1 MKYLT
6 SAFFLL
12 CAAVTAQGP
21 YYVNGQSG
29 IDSPTNGTSPAAAW
43 KTIGYALAH
52 VPPQTPST
60 SDIVYVE
67 GNQVYSPATNGEV
80 FPIAPAYNIWLEG
93 TFAVHGQKP
102 VIQVPA
108 GGTGFLFPGNQSFN
122 RNAVTFRYLV
132 IENGAFGMR
141 MGSDP
146 GSRHR
151 PRVQDCIFRNQT
163 TASVSIQPLGASVDD
178 PRFFQNTFVGS
189 TIGIEASTDSLSMRS
204 APDIEECEFRTCGV
218 GVVLEAWSQA
228 ASGAMGQ
235 VRSCNLDACVTGVRV
250 ASSMYESYFDILVS
264 HCRFSQCVRGIHAE
278 SLSMNS
284 FTHVDRIVVTDSV
297 ALNCGTGIDID
308 RVSSMG
314 QQDQDVQIRR
324 STLRDC
330 GVGVRMFG
338 SGNILHI
345 ALLEDVIISDCQTG
359 WSIVE
364 GGDPGLSRIVMIR
377 SMVSR
382 CGVGIDSWLYGEAAY
397 LRISSSI
404 LAGCVGVA
412 IRHYGFPGGNEPY
425 NYGIPTKL
433 EILHSTIAD
442 SAVGVAMLRDYAP
455 VDVISSILGGNSQDF
470 QVAFG
475 VVPEI
480 GNSCL
485 QASSWPGNGNLNLV
499 DPQLLRPSYKLA
511 PNSPC
516 IDAGALTY
524 YSPATD
530 YEGDPR
536 GAVGVLGGS
545 STPDI
550 GADEYVYAGSA
561 HPYGT
566 GGFGPFNIFPHI
578 SVALPD
584 VRIGMPVQ
592 VELSGAIMPIYG
604 VAANYALLSLGWND
618 DPGALPFDLAAY
630 GLSGSYLWN
639 EPFAIFPLQ
648 LVTGSGTASLTHT
661 IPNVPYLIGQSL
673 THQWFALMPVQYGIV
688 ASEGLRLT
696 IGQ

>member
-1 MKYLT
+1 MSYFT

-29 IDSPTNGTSPAAAW
+29 SDSPTNGTSPATAW

-67 GNQVYSPATNGEV
+67 GNQIYSPATNGEV
-80 FPIAPAYNIWLEG
+80 FPIAPSYNVWLEG

-178 PRFFQNTFVGS
+178 PRLFQNTFVGS
-189 TIGIEASTDSLSMRS
+189 AIGIEASTDSLSMRS

-235 VRSCNLDACVTGVRV
+235 VRSCSMDSCATGLSVV
-250 ASSMYESYFDILVS
+250 SYGLHSFFDVVVS
-264 HCRFSQCVRGIHAE
+264 HCRFSQCGLGVHAE
-278 SLSMNS
+278 SGTTNDLGQTN
-284 FTHVDRIVVTDSV
+284 RIVISDAVVS
-297 ALNCGTGIDID
+297 NCGTGIDVD
-308 RVSSMG
+308 SSSAIETHS
-314 QQDQDVQIRR
+314 QDVQIVRTCIR
-324 STLRDC
+324 QCSIGLRMNAATD
-330 GVGVRMFG
+330 FF
-338 SGNILHI
+338 HT
-345 ALLEDVIISDCQTG
+345 ALLEDVIIDTCQTG
-359 WSIVE
+359 WSIYE
-364 GGDPGLSRIVMIR
+364 GGDPALSRIKMNR
-377 SMVSR
+377 STVRR
-382 CGVGIDSWLYGEAAY
+382 CGVGIDSWINGEASE
-397 LRISSSI
+397 LQICSSI
-404 LAGCVGVA
+404 IAGCSAVGV
-412 IRHYGFPGGNEPY
+412 RHYGFPGGYEPG
-425 NYGIPTKL
+425 NYGIPTML
-433 EILHSTIAD
+433 SILHSTIAD
-442 SAVGVAMLRDYAP
+442 SPVGVETTEPYAP
-455 VDVISSILGGNSQDF
+455 MQMYSSILGGNTQDL
-470 QVAFG
+470 QLAFG
-475 VVPEI
+475 VVPAI

-485 QASSWPGNGNLNLV
+485 QSSSWPGNGNLSLV

-511 PNSPC
+511 PSSPC
-516 IDAGALTY
+516 IDAGALAY
-524 YSPATD
+524 NSPATD

-545 STPDI
+545 PTPDI

-592 VELSGAIMPIYG
+592 VELSGAIMPVYG
-604 VAANYALLSLGWND
+604 VAANYALLSLGWAD
-618 DPGALPFDLAAY
+618 DPGALPFDLVAY

-648 LVTGSGTASLTHT
+648 AVTGSGTASLTHT
-661 IPNVPYLIGQSL
+661 IPNIPYLVGQPL
-673 THQWFALMPVQYGIV
+673 THQWFALMPAQYGIV

-696 IGQ
+696 VGQ